1 MNDIVIL
8 ASEPLESFL
17 PDDVKVWLEK
27 NYSEQHL
34 ADAFAGVSNKTTWLM
49 HDADEDLT
57 VLEKLEKWHELYE
70 ELYSKIFEILKEEN
84 ISKNTHH
91 ILEGGTHYIV
101 KPFME
106 KYGYRDGSGWWVE
119 KEE

>member
-1 MNDIVIL
+1 MNNIVIL

-17 PDDVKVWLEK
+17 PDDIRIWLK
-27 NYSEQHL
+27 DNYSEQHL
-34 ADAFAGVSNKTTWLM
+34 ADVFAGVRNKVGWLM
-49 HDADEDLT
+49 HEADEDWAAQ
-57 VLEKLEKWHELYE
+57 EMFERWDELYE

-84 ISKNTHH
+84 IRKNTNH
-91 ILEGGTHYIV
+91 ILEGGTHNIV

-106 KYGYRDGSGWWVE
+106 KYGYCDGSGWWIE

>member
-17 PDDVKVWLEK
+17 PDDIRIWLK
-27 NYSEQHL
+27 DNYSEQHL
-34 ADAFAGVSNKTTWLM
+34 ADVFAGVSNKTGWLM
-49 HDADEDLT
+49 YEVDEDLSVFET
-57 VLEKLEKWHELYE
+57 LEEWHELYD
-70 ELYSKIFEILKEEN
+70 ELYAKIFAILSRKNLIEN
-84 ISKNTHH
+84 TNV
-91 ILEGGTHYIV
+91 GTQYIV

-106 KYGYRDGSGWWVE
+106 KYGYRDGGGWWVE

>member
-8 ASEPLESFL
+8 TSEPLESFL

-34 ADAFAGVSNKTTWLM
+34 ADVFAGVSNKVGWLM
-49 HDADEDLT
+49 HESDEDWAAQ
-57 VLEKLEKWHELYE
+57 EMFERWDELYE
-70 ELYSKIFEILKEEN
+70 ELHSKIFEILKEEN
-84 ISKNTHH
+84 ISQNTNHN
-91 ILEGGTHYIV
+91 LEGGTHYIV

-106 KYGYRDGSGWWVE
+106 KYGYRDGSGWWIE